1 MEQTA
6 ASNAGQ
12 MDLRRLVRSYLEGLM
27 ASGEK
32 RLALQEE
39 VRPILREW
47 MLAARRGGVAG
58 KLGDGLDSPRP
69 DAQATTPEESAPS
82 RANETGVS
90 LRAMM
95 GEAPEAPTE
104 PVTKDPVFFRPAGRT
119 REEIW
124 EQAKSLLAR
133 WEPLRELGTLR
144 DKMVWGEGSPDA
156 DIIFVGDAPN
166 YYDEREGRPFC
177 GEAGTKLDEMLRAM
191 GLTRKDVYIT
201 HLVKYRPKM
210 ARQTT
215 NNRAP
220 DMEEIRLSM
229 PVLEFEVRYVRP
241 KVIVALGVVAAR
253 GIIGQGE
260 LPLSAYQQMKGCS
273 YCGASVVVTHHP
285 SYLLRT
291 SILAE
296 RRKLWEEMLRVM
308 ELAHLPIS
316 AKQRGYF
323 LPKD

>member
-1 MEQTA
+1 MEQ
-6 ASNAGQ
+6 SVVNNAGR
-12 MDLRRLVRSYLEGLM
+12 MGLRSLVKSYLTGRLARGTE
-27 ASGEK
+27 
-32 RLALQEE
+32 RLALQED

-47 MLAARRGGVAG
+47 MRAARRGDIASKRAGNPELRPVAQVT
-58 KLGDGLDSPRP
+58 DAAEVVPRETNEVKSFLS
-69 DAQATTPEESAPS
+69 ALAAEEPEAVPSESA
-82 RANETGVS
+82 EK
-90 LRAMM
+90 
-95 GEAPEAPTE
+95 E
-104 PVTKDPVFFRPAGRT
+104 PVFFRPAGRT

-124 EQAKSLLAR
+124 DQAQKLLTR
-133 WEPLRELGTLR
+133 WEPLRELSTLR
-144 DKMVWGEGSPDA
+144 DKMVWGEGAPDG
-156 DIIFVGDAPN
+156 DIFFVGDAPN
-166 YYDEREGRPFC
+166 YYDEQEGRPFC
-177 GEAGTKLDEMLRAM
+177 GEAGAKLDEMLRAM

-210 ARQTT
+210 PRQTT

-220 DMEEIRLSM
+220 DAEEVRLSL

-260 LPLSAYQQMKGCS
+260 LPLSAYQQMKDLS
-273 YCGASVVVTHHP
+273 YCGAPVIVTHHP

-316 AKQRGYF
+316 ARQRGYF
-323 LPKD
+323 LPKG

>member
-6 ASNAGQ
+6 VSNAGQ
-12 MDLRRLVRSYLEGLM
+12 MNLRSLVKLYLTGLLTR
-27 ASGEK
+27 GEK

-39 VRPILREW
+39 VRPILRQW
-47 MLAARRGGVAG
+47 MLTARRGGVARNG
-58 KLGDGLDSPRP
+58 GLCSEPRP
-69 DAQATTPEESAPS
+69 DAQQAAEPAETALSA
-82 RANETGVS
+82 ANETKVS
-90 LRAMM
+90 LSAMVDV
-95 GEAPEAPTE
+95 APEPTPE
-104 PVTKDPVFFRPAGRT
+104 PSTKEPVFFRPAGRT

-124 EQAKSLLAR
+124 EQAKSLLPR
-133 WEPLRELGTLR
+133 WQPLRELGTLR

-166 YYDEREGRPFC
+166 YYDEQEGRPFC

-191 GLTRKDVYIT
+191 NLVRKDVYIT

-210 ARQTT
+210 PRQTT

-220 DMEEIRLSM
+220 EAEEIRLSL

-260 LPLSAYQQMKGCS
+260 LPLSAYQQMTDLS
-273 YCGASVVVTHHP
+273 YCGAPVIVTHHP

-296 RRKLWEEMLRVM
+296 RRKLWEEMLHVM

-316 AKQRGYF
+316 SKQRGYF
-323 LPKD
+323 LPKG

>member
-1 MEQTA
+1 
-6 ASNAGQ
+6 
-12 MDLRRLVRSYLEGLM
+12 
-27 ASGEK
+27 
-32 RLALQEE
+32 
-39 VRPILREW
+39 
-47 MLAARRGGVAG
+47 
-58 KLGDGLDSPRP
+58 
-69 DAQATTPEESAPS
+69 
-82 RANETGVS
+82 
-90 LRAMM
+90 
-95 GEAPEAPTE
+95 
-104 PVTKDPVFFRPAGRT
+104 
-119 REEIW
+119 
-124 EQAKSLLAR
+124 
-133 WEPLRELGTLR
+133 
-144 DKMVWGEGSPDA
+144 MVWGEGSLDA

-273 YCGASVVVTHHP
+273 
-285 SYLLRT
+285 
-291 SILAE
+291 E
-296 RRKLWEEMLRVM
+296 RRKLWEEMLHVM

>member
-1 MEQTA
+1 MGQTA
-6 ASNAGQ
+6 ASDAER
-12 MDLRRLVRSYLEGLM
+12 MDLRSLVKSYLTGLV
-27 ASGEK
+27 AQGKK
-32 RLALQEE
+32 RLALEDE
-39 VRPILREW
+39 ARSILRKW
-47 MLAARRGGVAG
+47 MLAARRGGDEAG
-58 KLGDGLDSPRP
+58 ILGGKGPAQEVQI
-69 DAQATTPEESAPS
+69 DAGAE
-82 RANETGVS
+82 GIKVS
-90 LRAMM
+90 LREMVGDVADTP
-95 GEAPEAPTE
+95 PETPE
-104 PVTKDPVFFRPAGRT
+104 KVPVFFRPAGRT

-124 EQAKSLLAR
+124 EQAKKLLIR

-144 DKMVWGEGSPDA
+144 DKMVWGEGAPEA

-166 YYDEREGRPFC
+166 YYDEQEGRPFC

-191 GLTRKDVYIT
+191 GLARKDVYIT

-210 ARQTT
+210 PRQTT

-220 DMEEIRLSM
+220 DAEEIRLSL

-260 LPLSAYQQMKGCS
+260 LPLSAYQQMKGLS
-273 YCGASVVVTHHP
+273 YCGSPVVVTHHP

>member
-1 MEQTA
+1 MT
-6 ASNAGQ
+6 ASNAG
-12 MDLRRLVRSYLEGLM
+12 RKGVRSLVVSYLTGLM
-27 ASGEK
+27 AGGK
-32 RLALQEE
+32 KQLALEDE
-39 VRPILREW
+39 VRPVLREW
-47 MLAARRGGVAG
+47 MLAARRGEVVNRGFSPKSRRDVQTVAV
-58 KLGDGLDSPRP
+58 
-69 DAQATTPEESAPS
+69 SAGSDPG
-82 RANETGVS
+82 AMNEVKVS

-95 GEAPEAPTE
+95 NLESTAPSQPSA
-104 PVTKDPVFFRPAGRT
+104 KDPVFFRPAGKT

-124 EQAKSLLAR
+124 DQAQKLLTR
-133 WEPLRELGTLR
+133 WEPLHALGTLR
-144 DKMVWGEGSPDA
+144 DKMVWGEGSPEA

-166 YYDEREGRPFC
+166 YYDEQEARPFC

-191 GLTRKDVYIT
+191 GLARRDVYIT

-210 ARQTT
+210 PHQTT

-220 DMEEIRLSM
+220 DAEEVRLSL

-260 LPLSAYQQMKGCS
+260 LPLSAYQQMNALS
-273 YCGASVVVTHHP
+273 YCGAPVIVTHHP

-291 SILAE
+291 SLLAE
-296 RRKLWEEMLRVM
+296 RRKLWEEMLHVM

-323 LPKD
+323 LPKS